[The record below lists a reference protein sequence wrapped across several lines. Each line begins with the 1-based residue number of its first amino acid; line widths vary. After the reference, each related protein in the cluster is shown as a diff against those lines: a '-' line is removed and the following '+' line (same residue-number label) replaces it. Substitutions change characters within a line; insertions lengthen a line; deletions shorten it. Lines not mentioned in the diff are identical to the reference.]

1 LCLWNLGLYSDMK
14 IPIRIKILLFYYK
27 LFHKKF
33 YSSPLVKIGESGKGV
48 TSILF
53 FLPSERTHAQVIS
66 HLIKKNNDYDSLRF
80 KYVLHQDSLT
90 YYQDIPKHE
99 ILTFSDNDL
108 NWFGAIKSKFII
120 KKIDQENYDAL
131 VDLNQS
137 FDQTLSLLSIQLIIP
152 IKIGFQSPISDQLYT
167 VVVELEKNSFLESS
181 YHTIEN
187 ILGIS

>member
-1 LCLWNLGLYSDMK
+1 MK

-27 LFHKKF
+27 FFYEKI

-53 FLPSERTHAQVIS
+53 FLPSERSHAQVIS
-66 HLIKKNNDYDSLRF
+66 HLIKKNNDNQSLRF
-80 KYVLHQDSLT
+80 KYVLHQDSLIH
-90 YYQDIPKHE
+90 YQDIPKSE
-99 ILTFSDNDL
+99 ILTFSDNDM

-120 KKIDQENYDAL
+120 NNIDKEYYDAL

-137 FDQTLSLLSIQLIIP
+137 FDQTLSLLSIKLKIP
-152 IKIGFQSPISDQLYT
+152 IKVGFQSPMSDQLYT

-187 ILGIS
+187 VLGMS

>member
-1 LCLWNLGLYSDMK
+1 MK

-53 FLPSERTHAQVIS
+53 FLPFERSHAQVIS

-167 VVVELEKNSFLESS
+167 VVVELEKNSFLESN

>member
-1 LCLWNLGLYSDMK
+1 M
-14 IPIRIKILLFYYK
+14 
-27 LFHKKF
+27 
-33 YSSPLVKIGESGKGV
+33 
-48 TSILF
+48 
-53 FLPSERTHAQVIS
+53 
-66 HLIKKNNDYDSLRF
+66 RF

-167 VVVELEKNSFLESS
+167 VVVELEKNSFLESN